1 VVEYLRVFEH
11 VGFFVCRGRGA
22 ICVRHAARKDL
33 MTSANERTLVGIFE
47 SRHEAELVVDELY
60 QAGFGSKD
68 IGFAIRGDD
77 AVAGGEITDAPLTRD
92 GQGAVKGMVA
102 GGLAG
107 GLLGAAAVL
116 VIPGV
121 GPLLA
126 MGVLASVLG
135 FGAAGVATG
144 GILGAMVGLGISEEE
159 ARAYEK
165 EFNAGRAI
173 VTVHAG
179 LRAQEARDILGRHGA
194 HNIQNEPTDPLHPV
208 SAV

>member
-1 VVEYLRVFEH
+1 
-11 VGFFVCRGRGA
+11 
-22 ICVRHAARKDL
+22 

-47 SRHEAELVVDELY
+47 SRDEAELVLDELR
-60 QAGFGSKD
+60 QAGFDDKE

-77 AVAGGEITDAPLTRD
+77 AVAGGVITDAPLTKD
-92 GQGAVKGMVA
+92 GQGTVKGMVA

-116 VIPGV
+116 VVPGV

-159 ARAYEK
+159 ARVYEK

-179 LRAQEARDILGRHGA
+179 QRSKEVREILGRHVA
-194 HNIQNEPTDPLHPV
+194 HNVQNEPTDPLHPV
-208 SAV
+208 SVG

>member
-1 VVEYLRVFEH
+1 
-11 VGFFVCRGRGA
+11 
-22 ICVRHAARKDL
+22 VRHPAQKDL
-33 MTSANERTLVGIFE
+33 MTNANGRTLVGIFE
-47 SRHEAELVVDELY
+47 SRDEAELVLDELR
-60 QAGFGSKD
+60 QAGFDEKQ

-77 AVAGGEITDAPLTRD
+77 AVAGGAITDAPLTKD

-159 ARAYEK
+159 ARVYEK

-179 LRAQEARDILGRHGA
+179 QRVPEASRILGRHGA
-194 HNIQNEPTDPLHPV
+194 HHVQNEPTDPLHSV
-208 SAV
+208 SAI